1 MARVQFWSRLLPVLL
16 FTGAVLVFPFDW
28 QSRTVVRAGVVEQL
42 PVSTDAT
49 THVLSYQGRLAD
61 PTTGAPKADGSY
73 SMTFRIYDAATGGT
87 ILWTE
92 IKDITVSKGLFSTL
106 LGDTTALAATIF
118 DGNDRWLGVKV
129 GGDTETTPRMRLAFA
144 PYASYALNAGTLGGQ
159 NSAFYRN
166 ATNINAGT
174 VADARVAATLTRDSE
189 VLGLV
194 TAADGTGSTL
204 DADLLDGQDSA
215 FYRNAT
221 NVNAGTLADARV
233 AGTLTRDSEVLGLVT
248 AADGAGSGVDADLL
262 DGQDSAFYRDADN
275 INAGAV
281 PDAHIPAAIT
291 RDSEVM
297 GIVTTND
304 GAGSGVDAD
313 ALDGLDST
321 KFVGIS
327 GGAMSSNSANP
338 VLKVTQ
344 DGTNPNHGVAG
355 LFSSAESYGV
365 QGETNSST
373 VGIAGV
379 FGSAGLSGVMI
390 AGKSGLLGQSDTGFG
405 VVGSSLNNSGIF
417 GWSTNDYAIDGQ
429 GPSTATGGVRGTSF
443 GGAADTSGVYGLHTA
458 GSGVVYGVRGQSS
471 STTGRGVY
479 GNATAAT
486 GAAFGVYGES
496 NSSSG
501 RGVYGTSPYLGV
513 YGYSTGASNSYG
525 VYGYA
530 SAAGAGNYAGYFAGD
545 VHVSGSLSKSS
556 GTFRID
562 HPLDPENKYLS
573 HSFVESPD
581 MLNVYNGNV
590 TLGEDGS
597 VWVELPGYFQALN
610 RDFRYQLTAIGG
622 PGPNLYIA
630 QEVAD
635 NRFQIAGGGS
645 GLRVSWQVTGI
656 RQDAFANANP
666 VIVEQ
671 DKPENERG
679 TYLHP
684 ELFGQ
689 DRSRGLDSRLNP
701 APVDSPEARPKAVEE
716 IPQPQAQ
723 GYSE

>member
-1 MARVQFWSRLLPVLL
+1 MMARSSFWSRLTTLLLVVAATFTLTVSRQNGATVLA
-16 FTGAVLVFPFDW
+16 GAL
-28 QSRTVVRAGVVEQL
+28 AQL
-42 PVSTDAT
+42 PVGTTAT

-73 SMTFRIYDAATGGT
+73 SMTFRIYDAAAAGT
-87 ILWTE
+87 TLWTE
-92 IKDITVSKGLFSTL
+92 IKDVTVSKGFFSTL
-106 LGDTTALAATIF
+106 LGDTEALPATIF

-129 GGDTETTPRMRLAFA
+129 LSDAETAPRMRLAFV
-144 PYASYALNAGTLGGQ
+144 PYATWAINATALGGQ
-159 NSAFYRN
+159 ASAFYRN
-166 ATNINAGT
+166 ANNLNAGS
-174 VADARVAATLTRDSE
+174 VPDARLDAAITRDSE
-189 VLGLV
+189 VKSIV
-194 TAADGTGSTL
+194 TA
-204 DADLLDGQDSA
+204 
-215 FYRNAT
+215 N
-221 NVNAGTLADARV
+221 
-233 AGTLTRDSEVLGLVT
+233 
-248 AADGAGSGVDADLL
+248 DGAGSGVDADLL
-262 DGQDSAFYRDADN
+262 DGQDSAFYRNASN
-275 INAGAV
+275 INAGTV

-291 RDSEVM
+291 RDSEVI
-297 GIVTTND
+297 GIVT
-304 GAGSGVDAD
+304 GADGSGSGLDAD
-313 ALDGLDST
+313 LLDGLDSSAFLAT
-321 KFVGIS
+321 S
-327 GGAMSSNSANP
+327 GGVLSSGTANP

-344 DGTNPNHGVAG
+344 SGTNPNHGVAG

-365 QGETNSST
+365 QGETSSAT

-379 FGSAGLSGVMI
+379 LGSAGLSGVTI

-458 GSGVVYGVRGQSS
+458 GTGVVYGVRGQTS

-501 RGVYGTSPYLGV
+501 RGVYGVSPYL
-513 YGYSTGASNSYG
+513 G

-545 VHVSGSLSKSS
+545 VHVSGNLSKSS
-556 GTFRID
+556 GTFKID

-581 MLNVYNGNV
+581 MMNVYNGNV
-590 TLGEDGS
+590 ALDENGAA
-597 VWVELPGYFQALN
+597 WVDLPAYFQALN

-630 QEVAD
+630 QEVQN
-635 NRFQIAGGGS
+635 NRFQIAGGGP

-656 RQDAFANANP
+656 RQDAYANAHP

-671 DKPENERG
+671 EKPENERG
-679 TYLHP
+679 TYLYP
-684 ELFGQ
+684 EAFGK
-689 DRSRGLDSRLNP
+689 DRSKGLDFRLNT
-701 APVDSPEARPKAVEE
+701 APLDSPQARPKPLDDPALFA
-716 IPQPQAQ
+716 PQIVN
-723 GYSE
+723 E